1 MSTPIARFPAA
12 RPRVV
17 GVVRAGGVR
26 RAPRG
31 VARGL
36 GGSSIVVSRLV
47 RRERR
52 GAAFVR
58 RPARS
63 SAARGARSSGDD
75 GVGGDEAST
84 VGAASDAPPPLP
96 FEVPPPAPA
105 AIAADAPLKA
115 GSIVREI
122 LASTRRDFLPAATI
136 ICVAGACA
144 QALNLGGTFV
154 LALLNVHDVEVVAVL
169 FLALVNFWKLCCE
182 TLARIAQFRN
192 ARDVDAG
199 EQTRFARVS
208 LGGAWDA
215 VARAYAAWRLVLF
228 IDARRLLSIA
238 WNSVLTIPIP
248 YLGVV
253 KLLDYA
259 LCVPVFLF
267 EGETGARCLERSRE
281 LMLGNRLLLLRVAL
295 ALAGLASLS
304 AGLVVGVF
312 SVLVPTLP
320 ALLTETPVADAAAAD
335 AAAAAA
341 AKGLESAASESAAA
355 AAASSSAAAEAAA
368 GIFTGS
374 AFDRVWDVGTNA
386 EKWATI
392 ALLTFAVVGSFA
404 VTVTLRQTV
413 YVFYREV
420 RARWEPPPEP
430 EPEGESEGK
439 RGKIRAFFARMMFWK
454 KVEDGDLAEAVKAR
468 AAELRGKEEAARG
481 EGGDPTGGRKE
492 KNAGEGAAGEGGEEP
507 PRGKP

>member
-1 MSTPIARFPAA
+1 M
-12 RPRVV
+12 
-17 GVVRAGGVR
+17 
-26 RAPRG
+26 
-31 VARGL
+31 
-36 GGSSIVVSRLV
+36 
-47 RRERR
+47 
-52 GAAFVR
+52 
-58 RPARS
+58 
-63 SAARGARSSGDD
+63 
-75 GVGGDEAST
+75 
-84 VGAASDAPPPLP
+84 
-96 FEVPPPAPA
+96 
-105 AIAADAPLKA
+105 
-115 GSIVREI
+115 
-122 LASTRRDFLPAATI
+122 
-136 ICVAGACA
+136 
-144 QALNLGGTFV
+144 
-154 LALLNVHDVEVVAVL
+154 ALLNVHDVEVVAVL

-320 ALLTETPVADAAAAD
+320 ALLTETPAAD

-341 AKGLESAASESAAA
+341 ASGLGSAASESAAA

-481 EGGDPTGGRKE
+481 EGWDPTGGGWRRTRARARRGGGGGAAAG
-492 KNAGEGAAGEGGEEP
+492 KNALSE
-507 PRGKP
+507 

>member
-1 MSTPIARFPAA
+1 MSTPIARFAAA

-26 RAPRG
+26 RAPRR

-52 GAAFVR
+52 GAACVR

-63 SAARGARSSGDD
+63 SAARAARSSGDD

-320 ALLTETPVADAAAAD
+320 ALLTETPVADAAAA
-335 AAAAAA
+335 
-341 AKGLESAASESAAA
+341 AKGLESAARGIGGGGG
-355 AAASSSAAAEAAA
+355 SSSAAAEAAA

-481 EGGDPTGGRKE
+481 EGGDPTEGRME

-507 PRGKP
+507 PRVRTP

>member
-1 MSTPIARFPAA
+1 MSTPIARFAAA

-63 SAARGARSSGDD
+63 SAARAARSSGDD

-267 EGETGARCLERSRE
+267 EGETGTRCLERSRE

-320 ALLTETPVADAAAAD
+320 ALLTETPVADA
-335 AAAAAA
+335 
-341 AKGLESAASESAAA
+341 
-355 AAASSSAAAEAAA
+355 AAAEAAA

>member
-47 RRERR
+47 RRERS

-63 SAARGARSSGDD
+63 SAARAARSSGDD

-341 AKGLESAASESAAA
+341 AVPLPARRPRLLDGARRSRRVLAVFDALEILPSPQTHEPVRLRARNVPPSQPSRAAVRQVLREPLQPVG
-355 AAASSSAAAEAAA
+355 EVRP
-368 GIFTGS
+368 
-374 AFDRVWDVGTNA
+374 RVFRVFV
-386 EKWATI
+386 E
-392 ALLTFAVVGSFA
+392 ALLV
-404 VTVTLRQTV
+404 R
-413 YVFYREV
+413 RESGFRARV
-420 RARWEPPPEP
+420 RAGDVVRMYGRVGCVFLRVGPPAGGGVRGARERRDQA
-430 EPEGESEGK
+430 
-439 RGKIRAFFARMMFWK
+439 RGKI
-454 KVEDGDLAEAVKAR
+454 VV
-468 AAELRGKEEAARG
+468 
-481 EGGDPTGGRKE
+481 
-492 KNAGEGAAGEGGEEP
+492 
-507 PRGKP
+507 

>member
-1 MSTPIARFPAA
+1 MAFVARRAA
-12 RPRVV
+12 RAAS
-17 GVVRAGGVR
+17 AGR
-26 RAPRG
+26 RSLLAGSFGANAAAPRSF
-31 VARGL
+31 ADPRGPP
-36 GGSSIVVSRLV
+36 
-47 RRERR
+47 
-52 GAAFVR
+52 
-58 RPARS
+58 RPRARS
-63 SAARGARSSGDD
+63 PGDD

-84 VGAASDAPPPLP
+84 VGASSDAPPPLP

-192 ARDVDAG
+192 ARNVDAG

-215 VARAYAAWRLVLF
+215 VAPAYAAWRLVLF

-281 LMLGNRLLLLRVAL
+281 LMLGNRLLLLRVAP
-295 ALAGLASLS
+295 ALAGLASLPRVWSS
-304 AGLVVGVF
+304 ACLRLSRRYPRCSPRPPPPTPPPPPPGPRGLGERRDRRRRRR
-312 SVLVPTLP
+312 P
-320 ALLTETPVADAAAAD
+320 
-335 AAAAAA
+335 
-341 AKGLESAASESAAA
+341 
-355 AAASSSAAAEAAA
+355 SSSAAAEAAA

>member
-1 MSTPIARFPAA
+1 M
-12 RPRVV
+12 
-17 GVVRAGGVR
+17 
-26 RAPRG
+26 
-31 VARGL
+31 
-36 GGSSIVVSRLV
+36 
-47 RRERR
+47 
-52 GAAFVR
+52 
-58 RPARS
+58 
-63 SAARGARSSGDD
+63 
-75 GVGGDEAST
+75 
-84 VGAASDAPPPLP
+84 
-96 FEVPPPAPA
+96 
-105 AIAADAPLKA
+105 
-115 GSIVREI
+115 REI

-320 ALLTETPVADAAAAD
+320 ALLTETPPTPPPPPPRTG
-335 AAAAAA
+335 
-341 AKGLESAASESAAA
+341 KPESAASEIGGGGGGL
-355 AAASSSAAAEAAA
+355 SSAAAEAAA

-481 EGGDPTGGRKE
+481 EGWDPTGGRME

-507 PRGKP
+507 PRVRTP

>member
-47 RRERR
+47 RRARR

-335 AAAAAA
+335 AAA
-341 AKGLESAASESAAA
+341 
-355 AAASSSAAAEAAA
+355 